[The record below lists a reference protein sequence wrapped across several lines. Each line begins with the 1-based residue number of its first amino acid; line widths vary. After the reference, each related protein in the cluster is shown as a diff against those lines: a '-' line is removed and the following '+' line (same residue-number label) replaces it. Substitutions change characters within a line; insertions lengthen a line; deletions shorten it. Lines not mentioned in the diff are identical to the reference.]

1 MTRRNTS
8 QQPTTQRNIFLNL
21 SLFQFLCFVRRGVF
35 YTFMINYLYN
45 LVGESATLT
54 TLLGTFN
61 MIGSSLGQNL
71 LWGKISDRY
80 KLRAKLILIGESIA
94 AIAYFI
100 VFQIHKSLIDMQADF
115 SAGLSLIIGLSVLE
129 FFWSMSD
136 VGWAALL
143 TDTTTTKTRGAV
155 VGALNSIAA
164 LGRMI
169 GIIFAGFLYNN
180 GNGFSSGTIF
190 YIVIGMLAVSATIM
204 WITSRSTQKTTVKTE
219 ELVIKD
225 APETNAVSDNGK
237 LYKWFLISLIV
248 IIIGTACVS
257 QIFLLF
263 LPLAEGLAASAP
275 EMSLILTAWTLGG
288 MLTCVFCGR
297 LADRFGRIKILF
309 VGFILATLT
318 PIFYGLAPNVLTMA
332 FIYGL
337 NGVAFWTIQ
346 TVGFAFAGDIIAE
359 DRRGRLLSRY
369 NMVIA
374 LSWGPAGLLIGGPL
388 ADLQTDRL
396 GLSAHTAFINAFY
409 VSAIIV
415 AIGTLLFAVKVA
427 GSKQKTN

>member
-1 MTRRNTS
+1 MARINK
-8 QQPTTQRNIFLNL
+8 QQPTTQRSIFLNL

-35 YTFMINYLYN
+35 YTFMINYLYD
-45 LVGESATLT
+45 LVGKSATLT

-94 AIAYFI
+94 AITYLI
-100 VFQIHKSLIDMQADF
+100 VFQIHKSLIDAQADF
-115 SAGLSLIIGLSVLE
+115 SAGLSLIMGLSVLE
-129 FFWSMSD
+129 FFWSISD

-143 TDTTTTKTRGAV
+143 TDTTTTKTRGV
-155 VGALNSIAA
+155 IVGALNSIAA

-169 GIIFAGFLYNN
+169 GIIFAGFLYDN
-180 GNGFSSGTIF
+180 GNGFRSGTIF

-204 WITSRSTQKTTVKTE
+204 WITSRSRQETTAEAE
-219 ELVIKD
+219 ELIIKN
-225 APETNAVSDNGK
+225 APETNAASDNGK
-237 LYKWFLISLIV
+237 IYKWFLISLIV
-248 IIIGTACVS
+248 IIMGTACVS

-275 EMSLILTAWTLGG
+275 EMSLILTTWTLGG

-318 PIFYGLAPNVLTMA
+318 PLFYGLAPDVLTMS

-388 ADLQTDRL
+388 ADLQIDRL
-396 GLSAHTAFINAFY
+396 GLSAHTAFINTFY
-409 VSAIIV
+409 ASAIIV
-415 AIGTLLFAVKVA
+415 AIGTLLFASKVA
-427 GSKQKTN
+427 RSKQKAN

>member
-1 MTRRNTS
+1 MARINT
-8 QQPTTQRNIFLNL
+8 QQPSTQRSIFLNL

-35 YTFMINYLYN
+35 YTFMINYLYD
-45 LVGESATLT
+45 LMKSATLT
-54 TLLGTFN
+54 TLLGTLN
-61 MIGSSLGQNL
+61 MVGSSLGQNL

-80 KLRAKLILIGESIA
+80 KLRAKLILAGESIA
-94 AIAYFI
+94 AITYLI

-115 SAGLSLIIGLSVLE
+115 SAGLSLIIGLSILE

-143 TDTTTTKTRGAV
+143 TDTTTTKTRGAI

-169 GIIFAGFLYNN
+169 GIIFAGFLYDN
-180 GNGFSSGTIF
+180 GNGFRSGTIF
-190 YIVIGMLAVSATIM
+190 YIVIGMLAVSAMIM
-204 WITSRSTQKTTVKTE
+204 WITSRSTKETTVKTE
-219 ELVIKD
+219 EPITKD
-225 APETNAVSDNGK
+225 APETRAASENGRI
-237 LYKWFLISLIV
+237 YKWFLISLIV
-248 IIIGTACVS
+248 IIVGAACVS

-263 LPLAEGLAASAP
+263 LPLSEGLAASAP

-297 LADRFGRIKILF
+297 LADKFGRIKILF
-309 VGFILATLT
+309 AAFILATLT
-318 PIFYGLAPNVLTMA
+318 PMFYGSAPDFLTMA

-337 NGVAFWTIQ
+337 NGVSFWTIQ
-346 TVGFAFAGDIIAE
+346 TVGFAFAGDIIPE
-359 DRRGRLLSRY
+359 DRRARLLGRY
-369 NMVIA
+369 NTVIA

-388 ADLQTDRL
+388 ADLQTDKL
-396 GLSAHTAFINAFY
+396 GLSAHAAYINVFY

-415 AIGTLLFAVKVA
+415 AIGTLLFAAKVA
-427 GSKQKTN
+427 RSKQKAN

>member
-1 MTRRNTS
+1 MNTP
-8 QQPTTQRNIFLNL
+8 QQPVPQRSIFLNL

-35 YTFMINYLYN
+35 YTFMINYLYDLMN
-45 LVGESATLT
+45 SATLT

-80 KLRAKLILIGESIA
+80 KLRAKLILAGESIA
-94 AIAYFI
+94 AVTYFI
-100 VFQIHKSLIDMQADF
+100 VFHIHKSLIDMQANF
-115 SAGLSLIIGLSVLE
+115 SAGLSLIIGLSILE

-143 TDTTTTKTRGAV
+143 TDMTTTQTRGV
-155 VGALNSIAA
+155 IVGALNSIAA

-169 GIIFAGFLYNN
+169 GIIFAGFLYDN
-180 GNGFSSGTIF
+180 GNGFRSGAIF
-190 YIVIGMLAVSATIM
+190 YIVIAMLAVGATIM
-204 WITSRSTQKTTVKTE
+204 WITSRSTQKTTVKAE
-219 ELVIKD
+219 KLIIKD
-225 APETNAVSDNGK
+225 TLETNAVSDNAK
-237 LYKWFLISLIV
+237 IYKWFLISLIV
-248 IIIGTACVS
+248 IIIGTASVS

-263 LPLAEGLAASAP
+263 LPLAGGLAASAP

-288 MLTCVFCGR
+288 MLTSLVCGR

-318 PIFYGLAPNVLTMA
+318 PIFYGLAPDFLTMA

-337 NGVAFWTIQ
+337 NGVSFWTIQ
-346 TVGFAFAGDIIAE
+346 TVGFAFAGDIIPE
-359 DRRGRLLSRY
+359 DRRGRLLGRY
-369 NMVIA
+369 NTVIA

-388 ADLQTDRL
+388 ADLQTNRL
-396 GLSAHTAFINAFY
+396 GLSAHTAYINTFY
-409 VSAIIV
+409 ASTIIV
-415 AIGTLLFAVKVA
+415 AIGTLLFAAKIA
-427 GSKQKTN
+427 RPKQKAN

>member
-1 MTRRNTS
+1 
-8 QQPTTQRNIFLNL
+8 
-21 SLFQFLCFVRRGVF
+21 
-35 YTFMINYLYN
+35 
-45 LVGESATLT
+45 
-54 TLLGTFN
+54 

-80 KLRAKLILIGESIA
+80 GLRAKLILTGESIA

-100 VFQIHKSLIDMQADF
+100 VFQIHKSLINMQADF
-115 SAGLSLIIGLSVLE
+115 SAGLSLIIGLSILE

-143 TDTTTTKTRGAV
+143 TDTTTTETRGAI

-169 GIIFAGFLYNN
+169 GIVFAGFLYDN

-204 WITSRSTQKTTVKTE
+204 WITSRSTQKRTTKTE
-219 ELVIKD
+219 ELIKD
-225 APETNAVSDNGK
+225 APETSARSINGK
-237 LYKWFLISLIV
+237 IYKWFLLSLIV
-248 IIIGTACVS
+248 IIMGTACVS

-263 LPLAEGLAASAP
+263 LPLTDGLVASAP
-275 EMSLILTAWTLGG
+275 EMSLILTAWTLSG
-288 MLTCVFCGR
+288 MLTCLLCGR
-297 LADRFGRIKILF
+297 LADRFGRIRILF
-309 VGFILATLT
+309 AAFILATLT
-318 PIFYGLAPNVLTMA
+318 PLFYGLAPDVLTMA

-337 NGVAFWTIQ
+337 NGVSFWTVQ
-346 TVGFAFAGDIIAE
+346 TVGFAFAGDIIPE

-369 NMVIA
+369 NMVVA

-388 ADLQTDRL
+388 ADLQTKRL
-396 GLSAHTAFINAFY
+396 GLSDHTAFINVFY
-409 VSAIIV
+409 ASAIIV

-427 GSKQKTN
+427 GSKQKAN

>member
-1 MTRRNTS
+1 MARINT
-8 QQPTTQRNIFLNL
+8 QQPSTQRSIFLNL

-35 YTFMINYLYN
+35 YTFMINYLYD
-45 LVGESATLT
+45 LMKSATLT
-54 TLLGTFN
+54 TLLGTLN
-61 MIGSSLGQNL
+61 MVGSSLGQNL

-80 KLRAKLILIGESIA
+80 KLRAKLILAGESIA
-94 AIAYFI
+94 AITYLI

-115 SAGLSLIIGLSVLE
+115 SAGLSLIIGLSILE

-143 TDTTTTKTRGAV
+143 TDTTTTKTRGAI

-169 GIIFAGFLYNN
+169 GIIFAGFLYDN
-180 GNGFSSGTIF
+180 GNGFRSGTIF
-190 YIVIGMLAVSATIM
+190 YIVIGMLAVSAMIM
-204 WITSRSTQKTTVKTE
+204 WITSRSTKETTVKTE
-219 ELVIKD
+219 EPITKD
-225 APETNAVSDNGK
+225 APETRAASENGRI
-237 LYKWFLISLIV
+237 YKWFLISLIV
-248 IIIGTACVS
+248 IIVGAACVS

-263 LPLAEGLAASAP
+263 LPLSEGLAASAP

-297 LADRFGRIKILF
+297 LADKFGRIKILF
-309 VGFILATLT
+309 AAFILATLT
-318 PIFYGLAPNVLTMA
+318 PMFYGSAPDFLTMA

-337 NGVAFWTIQ
+337 NGVSFWTIQ
-346 TVGFAFAGDIIAE
+346 TVGFAFAGDIIPE
-359 DRRGRLLSRY
+359 DRRARLLGRY
-369 NMVIA
+369 NTVIA

-388 ADLQTDRL
+388 ADLQTDKL
-396 GLSAHTAFINAFY
+396 GLSAHAAYINVFY

-415 AIGTLLFAVKVA
+415 AIGTLLFAAKVA
-427 GSKQKTN
+427 RPKRKTN

>member
-8 QQPTTQRNIFLNL
+8 QQPATQRSIFLNL
-21 SLFQFLCFVRRGVF
+21 SLFQFLCLVRRGVF

-45 LVGESATLT
+45 LMKSATLT

-80 KLRAKLILIGESIA
+80 RLRAKLILAGESIA
-94 AIAYFI
+94 AITYFI
-100 VFQIHKSLIDMQADF
+100 VFQIHKYLIDMQADF
-115 SAGLSLIIGLSVLE
+115 SAGLSLIIGLSILE

-136 VGWAALL
+136 IGWAALL
-143 TDTTTTKTRGAV
+143 TDTTTTKTRGV
-155 VGALNSIAA
+155 IVGALNSIAA

-169 GIIFAGFLYNN
+169 GIIFAGFLYDN
-180 GNGFSSGTIF
+180 GNGFRSGTIF

-219 ELVIKD
+219 ELIIKD
-225 APETNAVSDNGK
+225 APEANAVSDNGK
-237 LYKWFLISLIV
+237 IYKWFLISLIV
-248 IIIGTACVS
+248 IIMGTACVS

-263 LPLAEGLAASAP
+263 LPLTEGLAASAP

-309 VGFILATLT
+309 VAFFLATLT
-318 PIFYGLAPNVLTMA
+318 PIFYGSAPDFLTMA

-337 NGVAFWTIQ
+337 NGVSFWAIQ
-346 TVGFAFAGDIIAE
+346 TVGFAFAGDIIPE
-359 DRRGRLLSRY
+359 DRRARLLGRY
-369 NMVIA
+369 NTVMA

-388 ADLQTDRL
+388 ADLQTDKL
-396 GLSAHTAFINAFY
+396 GLSAHTAYINVFY

-415 AIGTLLFAVKVA
+415 AIGTLLFAAKVA
-427 GSKQKTN
+427 RSKQKAN